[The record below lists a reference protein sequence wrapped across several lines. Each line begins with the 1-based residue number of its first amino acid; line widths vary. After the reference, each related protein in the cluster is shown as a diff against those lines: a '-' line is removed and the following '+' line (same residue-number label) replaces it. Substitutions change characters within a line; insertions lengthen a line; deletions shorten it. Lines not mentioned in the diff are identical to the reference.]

1 MKLYVG
7 NLPNSI
13 SEEELKAIFKAHGE
27 VQSVKLITDRE
38 TGRPKGFGFLEMSD
52 NAARNAIRELNET
65 EVQGR
70 NIIVNEAQEKK
81 FDNRRSY

>member
-7 NLPNSI
+7 NLPN
-13 SEEELKAIFKAHGE
+13 AITEDEVRALFQAQGE

-38 TGRPKGFGFLEMSD
+38 TGRPKGFGFIEMSD
-52 NAARNAIRELNET
+52 NAARNAIKSLNET

-81 FDNRRSY
+81 FDNRRRY